1 MACRLTEY
9 TNANVTMALTADK
22 NLDKI
27 HAQIP
32 SIFTVMLFA
41 CDHLRM
47 SLKYQTLVVGGRAV
61 GCKYNPEKF

>member
-1 MACRLTEY
+1 
-9 TNANVTMALTADK
+9 MALTADK

-27 HAQIP
+27 PAQIP
-32 SIFTVMLFA
+32 SIFTVILFA

-61 GCKYNPEKF
+61 GYKYNPEKF